1 MIDES
6 SQFLQFAAENNK
18 FYSTADEFTMRNN
31 NWRKSHK
38 KVAKLNKKNKMG
50 NVKFADNFTSDLMD
64 DEFNAM
70 LGLDTLDLAG
80 MEDEDFDLDGSEL
93 DTDDGRRRLQATAV
107 NWVEAGKVSPVK
119 SQGRCGSC
127 WSFSATTAL
136 ESMQAITTGEPIVSL
151 SVQEGVDCTTNT

>member
-1 MIDES
+1 
-6 SQFLQFAAENNK
+6 
-18 FYSTADEFTMRNN
+18 
-31 NWRKSHK
+31 
-38 KVAKLNKKNKMG
+38 
-50 NVKFADNFTSDLMD
+50 MD

-136 ESMQAITTGEPIVSL
+136 ESMQAITTGEPIVRL
-151 SVQEGVDCTTNT
+151 SEQEGVDCTTNT